1 MAEEMEIE
9 DGSND
14 KAYFTMVPN
23 IVLNHSSAVDQA
35 LYMQMKRFAGEKS
48 GGGLCTAS
56 HRTLMEKL
64 KIGPKALKTSLE
76 YLISHGWIENVGARK
91 VMTNGGP
98 QDVQMYRVN
107 DIWKLNV
114 QHYKGANESVPLSK
128 GGDERHKGADERSKG
143 GDESATTKNN
153 TKTIELGAVAT
164 APRVIVQEPS
174 FGGEGESVP
183 ALKKEKD
190 ANLDRSVKYWREL
203 CKRETDLLPSTGI
216 PTIKKILKNAHAHL
230 TWPQIKQKMDE
241 WFDVDGLQD
250 HEKIQI
256 TRCFSTVQIDAF
268 KAENV

>member
-1 MAEEMEIE
+1 MEIE

-114 QHYKGANESVPLSK
+114 QHYKGANESIPLSK
-128 GGDERHKGADERSKG
+128 GGDGRHKGADERSKG

-153 TKTIELGAVAT
+153 TKKVDTCDSEDGVREVYEVLEEDRPV
-164 APRVIVQEPS
+164 
-174 FGGEGESVP
+174 
-183 ALKKEKD
+183 KKESRVKD
-190 ANLDRSVKYWREL
+190 KLAIYHLFSQKEQPWWRHAQQKKAAL
-203 CKRETDLLPSTGI
+203 SLFDLLGVEKVANGLAFMRENEYDKYCPQAST
-216 PTIKKILKNAHAHL
+216 PYEYEEKLPKLKAYDKRN
-230 TWPQIKQKMDE
+230 
-241 WFDVDGLQD
+241 
-250 HEKIQI
+250 
-256 TRCFSTVQIDAF
+256 S
-268 KAENV
+268 

>member
-1 MAEEMEIE
+1 MADIEEMDIE

-76 YLISHGWIENVGARK
+76 YLTGHGWIANVGSRK
-91 VMTNGGP
+91 VMTPGGP
-98 QDVQMYRVN
+98 QDVQTYRVN

-114 QHYKGANESVPLSK
+114 QHYKGASESAPLPK
-128 GGDERHKGADERSKG
+128 GGDERNEGANERSKG

-153 TKTIELGAVAT
+153 TKTVDTCGLEDS
-164 APRVIVQEPS
+164 PRV
-174 FGGEGESVP
+174 
-183 ALKKEKD
+183 
-190 ANLDRSVKYWREL
+190 VKVYEEEETHQ
-203 CKRETDLLPSTGI
+203 KRENRSKDKEAIYALFSSKEEPWWRHAQQKKAALSLFDLLGVEKVRAGLRVMNENEDDPYCPQAQT
-216 PTIKKILKNAHAHL
+216 PFDYEVKLPKLKAYAKRN
-230 TWPQIKQKMDE
+230 
-241 WFDVDGLQD
+241 G
-250 HEKIQI
+250 
-256 TRCFSTVQIDAF
+256 
-268 KAENV
+268 

>member
-1 MAEEMEIE
+1 
-9 DGSND
+9 
-14 KAYFTMVPN
+14 MVPN
-23 IVLNHSSAVDQA
+23 IVLNHSSAIDQA

-114 QHYKGANESVPLSK
+114 QHYKGANESTPLSK

-153 TKTIELGAVAT
+153 TKKVEPCEFEDE
-164 APRVIVQEPS
+164 PRVEYVLEEENPRTKSKPKYPHALEVFGWFPNRQKSWESLKATQEREYAEYLYERGEQAVRGIVAFCVENGSLPFFPAWKSPS
-174 FGGEGESVP
+174 K
-183 ALKKEKD
+183 LEKNWQGIQD
-190 ANLDRSVKYWREL
+190 FANR
-203 CKRETDLLPSTGI
+203 
-216 PTIKKILKNAHAHL
+216 N
-230 TWPQIKQKMDE
+230 
-241 WFDVDGLQD
+241 GL
-250 HEKIQI
+250 
-256 TRCFSTVQIDAF
+256 
-268 KAENV
+268 

>member
-1 MAEEMEIE
+1 MQIE

-23 IVLNHSSAVDQA
+23 IVLNHSSAIDQA

-153 TKTIELGAVAT
+153 TKTIEPSASEDGRRGRS
-164 APRVIVQEPS
+164 APT
-174 FGGEGESVP
+174 FGGEGSQEERVP
-183 ALKKEKD
+183 KTRAKYTD
-190 ANLDRSVKYWREL
+190 ARKAFKWLPNPEPSWLGNTTELECGNLLFARGEERVKRMVQFVAEN
-203 CKRETDLLPSTGI
+203 K
-216 PTIKKILKNAHAHL
+216 
-230 TWPQIKQKMDE
+230 
-241 WFDVDGLQD
+241 D
-250 HEKIQI
+250 HEDWKYSMI
-256 TRCFSTVQIDAF
+256 TPCDYERKWAKVNEWKKSHGL
-268 KAENV
+268 

>member
-1 MAEEMEIE
+1 MHIE

-64 KIGPKALKTSLE
+64 KIGPKALKTSLD
-76 YLISHGWIENVGARK
+76 YLIGHGWIENVGARK

-114 QHYKGANESVPLSK
+114 QHYKGALESVPLSK

-153 TKTIELGAVAT
+153 TKNVLKNSVAT
-164 APRVIVQEPS
+164 APRFS
-174 FGGEGESVP
+174 GEGEDTP
-183 ALKKEKD
+183 TTRTEKD
-190 ANLDRSVKYWREL
+190 ESLDRSVKYWREK
-203 CKRETDLLPSTGI
+203 CKEETNMFPATGI
-216 PTIKKILKNAHAHL
+216 PTIRKKLKEAHQHL
-230 TWPQIKQKMDE
+230 SWPQVKLKIEE
-241 WFDVDGLQD
+241 WFDSSELQD

-256 TRCFSTVQIDAF
+256 TRCFSTVQIDKF
-268 KAENV
+268 KSENV